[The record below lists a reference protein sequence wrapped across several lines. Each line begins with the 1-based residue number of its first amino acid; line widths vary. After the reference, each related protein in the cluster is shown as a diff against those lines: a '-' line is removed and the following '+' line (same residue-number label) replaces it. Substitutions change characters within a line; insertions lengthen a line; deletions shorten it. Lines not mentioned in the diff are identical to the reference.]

1 MSSPRSYGDGA
12 LYGRIK
18 WARPL
23 PFGRDVAG
31 DVNRNVGD
39 TLILLVE
46 DSKCA
51 ARMRP
56 ANGTVVFRS
65 RSLTVGLRLV
75 AGRGPRLCEA
85 VAAVGSTRGVVNLAS
100 RSARSRC
107 RGTRREVARMHA
119 RSHARL
125 HARTLARIFARTMK
139 NTCMVIGSM
148 V

>member
-12 LYGRIK
+12 FYGRIK

-31 DVNRNVGD
+31 EVNRNVGD

-56 ANGTVVFRS
+56 VNETVVFRS
-65 RSLTVGLRLV
+65 RTFQ
-75 AGRGPRLCEA
+75 APRDTSENCTPA
-85 VAAVGSTRGVVNLAS
+85 RSQVCTLAS
-100 RSARSRC
+100 
-107 RGTRREVARMHA
+107 
-119 RSHARL
+119 L
-125 HARTLARIFARTMK
+125 HARRFARSP
-139 NTCMVIGSM
+139 VSSQA
-148 V
+148 